1 MTDSKKEPAQEE
13 AAFIIQQAHDL
24 VRKMLEET
32 ETSVLAQIKDAQERG
47 QQEGQAVLDERA
59 KQVQSLEEIIHGEL
73 SEQGVGAALSLSR
86 ALLNQEQQTN
96 KEFVVELVA
105 NALSSVKDADR
116 VWLRVNPL
124 DAPTLKTH
132 KARLINVLG
141 RASDIDIRIDRSVK
155 EGGVLIQTGSGAVD
169 AQLDT
174 QLEEIGRILGV
185 DP

>member
-1 MTDSKKEPAQEE
+1 MSEDKPGPVHEE
-13 AAFIIQQAHDL
+13 AAFILDKARGL
-24 VRKMLEET
+24 VRDMLAEADHE
-32 ETSVLAQIKDAQERG
+32 VAAQIEAASQKG
-47 QQEGQAVLDERA
+47 QNEGRAALDDKQAL
-59 KQVQSLEEIIHGEL
+59 VQDLENRIHAEL
-73 SEQGVGAALSLSR
+73 SEQGVSAALSLSK
-86 ALLNQEQQTN
+86 ALLLTEQTEN

-105 NALSSVKDADR
+105 NALASVKDADR

-132 KARLINVLG
+132 KGRLINVLG
-141 RASDIDIRIDRSVK
+141 RASDIDIRVDRSVK
-155 EGGVLIQTGSGAVD
+155 QGGVLIQTGAGAVD

>member
-1 MTDSKKEPAQEE
+1 M
-13 AAFIIQQAHDL
+13 
-24 VRKMLEET
+24 
-32 ETSVLAQIKDAQERG
+32 
-47 QQEGQAVLDERA
+47 
-59 KQVQSLEEIIHGEL
+59 
-73 SEQGVGAALSLSR
+73 
-86 ALLNQEQQTN
+86 
-96 KEFVVELVA
+96 VVELVA
-105 NALSSVKDADR
+105 NALASVKDADR

-185 DP
+185 NP